1 MSDAPDGP
9 TLNFAVPEQGPPPR
23 RGCNGLMQRHLV
35 LGRQTQ
41 AGVRTLPGAADALSL
56 AGYRLASRWQALLRF
71 WLSVL
76 VTAAALVLFLEI
88 LGPPERD
95 DAEPLP
101 DAAQALKL
109 APAALPLPSANRLV
123 DAERLPAASAPM
135 RPEPN
140 QSAPPGLPSPGGAAQ
155 PDAPR
160 PRVILV
166 LHPARPDG
174 VGTIASRLA
183 AQSGLAPDQVNIGP
197 VAEARSEAVIRFYST
212 GDHPLARRLGRE
224 LTRMNVP
231 WRIENFAARSWAW
244 KDQAVEVFLPDK

>member
-1 MSDAPDGP
+1 
-9 TLNFAVPEQGPPPR
+9 
-23 RGCNGLMQRHLV
+23 MQRHVV
-35 LGRQTQ
+35 LGRQPQ
-41 AGVRTLPGAADALSL
+41 PDAQGRSWAGVQTLPGTADALSL
-56 AGYRLASRWQALLRF
+56 AGYRLASRWQALMRF

-88 LGPPERD
+88 LGPPERSD

-109 APAALPLPSANRLV
+109 APAALPTQPAGRLV
-123 DAERLPAASAPM
+123 DPERPPTATPM
-135 RPEPN
+135 RPEPD
-140 QSAPPGLPSPGGAAQ
+140 QPAPPAVPSPGAAAQ

-174 VGTIASRLA
+174 GGTIASRLA
-183 AQSGLAPDQVNIGP
+183 AQSGLAPDQIDIGP

-212 GDHPLARRLGRE
+212 GDHALARRLGKE
-224 LTRMNVP
+224 LTRMNVR

-244 KDQAVEVFLPDK
+244 KDQAVEVFLPDR